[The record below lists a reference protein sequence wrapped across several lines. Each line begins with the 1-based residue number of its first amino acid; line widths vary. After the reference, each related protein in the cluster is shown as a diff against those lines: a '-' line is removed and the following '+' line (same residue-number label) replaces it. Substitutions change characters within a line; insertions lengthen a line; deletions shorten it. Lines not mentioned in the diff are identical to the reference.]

1 MIIINTFLSALISI
15 FFLGKSTKE
24 VQEKTRNASWFRTFV
39 YLFLTIIFCIFF
51 YKSYQVKTIINRI
64 DISALRGAED
74 SLGNPIDT
82 IQHIKIVNAFNTL
95 GSYENQLFDVEK
107 ANIKSEM
114 IGGAEI
120 KLNLSDYS
128 EGKIKNS
135 GGLTDSLKNRITAQT
150 GKKID
155 ANTGSIYRCE
165 FFSTNIPSLIHVYPS
180 IRLDEPKVQYPSYGA
195 TIENK
200 GNVVGL
206 NLNGRI
212 GISKSNPSKG
222 YYVDGLS
229 YQKTSIFYD
238 EKSVREN
245 FDAIYIHMPHQL
257 VNSMDFFTAGDLSQ
271 YTYCIVVNSD
281 LYVNRLDVVY
291 NVPIEVSNQAEGLV
305 LHANAFS
312 VVDAELLNKEIGS
325 RPMMFLVKLPSMAN
339 LQQIRSLLL
348 TAIITALFSLFCT
361 NLFYRVRKWAIQYKR
376 NHGLKISELRQIDVK
391 RINNYR
397 WFLYIIVFS
406 LLTIILVVVL
416 MSALGY
422 VFLIEYD
429 NLGWKIIGLLLCV
442 VVILVIAIYKS
453 YKYAITPPTKQ
464 RDDAGA
470 GA

>member
-107 ANIKSEM
+107 ANTKSEM

-135 GGLTDSLKNRITAQT
+135 GGLTDSLKNRIAAQT

-257 VNSMDFFTAGDLSQ
+257 VNS
-271 YTYCIVVNSD
+271 
-281 LYVNRLDVVY
+281 
-291 NVPIEVSNQAEGLV
+291 IEVSNQAEGLV

-422 VFLIEYD
+422 VFLIESD

-442 VVILVIAIYKS
+442 IVILVIAIYKS

>member
-1 MIIINTFLSALISI
+1 
-15 FFLGKSTKE
+15 
-24 VQEKTRNASWFRTFV
+24 
-39 YLFLTIIFCIFF
+39 
-51 YKSYQVKTIINRI
+51 
-64 DISALRGAED
+64 
-74 SLGNPIDT
+74 
-82 IQHIKIVNAFNTL
+82 
-95 GSYENQLFDVEK
+95 
-107 ANIKSEM
+107 
-114 IGGAEI
+114 
-120 KLNLSDYS
+120 
-128 EGKIKNS
+128 
-135 GGLTDSLKNRITAQT
+135 
-150 GKKID
+150 
-155 ANTGSIYRCE
+155 
-165 FFSTNIPSLIHVYPS
+165 
-180 IRLDEPKVQYPSYGA
+180 
-195 TIENK
+195 
-200 GNVVGL
+200 
-206 NLNGRI
+206 
-212 GISKSNPSKG
+212 
-222 YYVDGLS
+222 
-229 YQKTSIFYD
+229 
-238 EKSVREN
+238 
-245 FDAIYIHMPHQL
+245 MPHQL